1 VLKIAQGQRL
11 FIRRARGFVPSAI
24 PLMQRGPPVLAVGG
38 DLKNVFALTRRQ
50 QAILSQHIG
59 NLDEF
64 ASYRFLETAVDD
76 LARLLGIRPEIV
88 AHDLHP
94 DYAATRF
101 ARGFAAPT
109 HLAVQH
115 HHAHIAACMA
125 EHGLRG
131 PVIGVALDGL
141 GYGTDG
147 TIWGGEVLLTDYRT
161 FHRVA
166 HFKPCRLPGGDE
178 ATRHPLRMAWSQL
191 VAEFGAEADAIAA
204 EYMPVLGVEERV
216 TLRRILDQG
225 VNSPWT
231 TSAGRLFDAVAALL
245 GFQQPIS
252 YEGQAAIQLQALAET
267 APLAAYPFA
276 LEKSRDPW
284 IISFGPML
292 RAIVGDLRAG
302 HTRMD
307 MAGRFHRTVAA
318 AITETCAGLRARHS
332 LREVVL
338 SGGVMQNDFLL
349 RLLHEDLHAKG
360 FRVHSHHLVPPN
372 DGGLALGQAAVA
384 LARFFE

>member
-1 VLKIAQGQRL
+1 M
-11 FIRRARGFVPSAI
+11 RRARGFVPSAI
-24 PLMQRGPPVLAVGG
+24 PLLQRGPPVLAVGG

-64 ASYRFLETAVDD
+64 ASCIFLETAVAD
-76 LARLLGIRPEIV
+76 LAHLLGIRPEIV

-94 DYAATRF
+94 DYASTRF
-101 ARGFAAPT
+101 ARAFAAPT
-109 HLAVQH
+109 HIAVQH
-115 HHAHIAACMA
+115 HHAHVAACMV

-141 GYGTDG
+141 GYGPDG
-147 TIWGGEVLLTDYRT
+147 TIWGGEVLLADYRT

-191 VAEFGAEADAIAA
+191 VTEFGAEADALASELLPALAA
-204 EYMPVLGVEERV
+204 EERV
-216 TLRRILDQG
+216 TLRQIIDHG
-225 VNSPWT
+225 VHSPWT

-252 YEGQAAIQLQALAET
+252 YEGQAAIRLQALAET
-267 APLAAYPFA
+267 APLSPYPFA
-276 LEKSRDPW
+276 IEKTRDPW
-284 IISFGPML
+284 IISFGPTL
-292 RAIVGDLRAG
+292 RAIVDDLRAG
-302 HTRMD
+302 QARPD
-307 MAGRFHRTVAA
+307 IAGRFHRTIAA
-318 AITETCAGLRARHS
+318 AIAETCVGLRTRYS
-332 LREVVL
+332 QRQVVL

-349 RLLHEDLHAKG
+349 RLLCESLHSRG
-360 FRVHSHHLVPPN
+360 FKVHFHTLVPPN
-372 DGGLALGQAAVA
+372 DGGIALGQVAIA
-384 LARFFE
+384 LAKFFE